1 MTQSSSDSGG
11 HRCYRSSK
19 RLGFVLLV
27 IGGAAVIAAL
37 PFGYGDGGSRA
48 TDTASPVAATLS
60 IGGLALLVIG
70 GSVLAISGVRN
81 RPSRSRDQRR

>member
-37 PFGYGDGGSRA
+37 PFVTGTVVRA
-48 TDTASPVAATLS
+48 RLIQPLRSPQL
-60 IGGLALLVIG
+60 
-70 GSVLAISGVRN
+70 
-81 RPSRSRDQRR
+81 